1 MYRNRVAW
9 DSVDEI
15 HDERKFSNNEGI
27 THRYIGLYD
36 KKLYSNDVAVYNLTM
51 FPLPIVNEIFKKMDD
66 FGFPRVFIPL
76 RNWLPIGCHFWK
88 EQLSKKKEEIN
99 KILTKTTTNQV
110 VFYFDISENDW
121 NVSSIERYFLILK
134 SGLLIET
141 ENGKLQKIDVL
152 FETEELWDDIDKIPE
167 ISGTTTVDDVLEYF
181 KVRKG
186 YDFLEYEKIE

>member
-1 MYRNRVAW
+1 M
-9 DSVDEI
+9 
-15 HDERKFSNNEGI
+15 
-27 THRYIGLYD
+27 
-36 KKLYSNDVAVYNLTM
+36 
-51 FPLPIVNEIFKKMDD
+51 
-66 FGFPRVFIPL
+66 
-76 RNWLPIGCHFWK
+76 
-88 EQLSKKKEEIN
+88 
-99 KILTKTTTNQV
+99 
-110 VFYFDISENDW
+110 
-121 NVSSIERYFLILK
+121 YFLILK